1 VTTPTPS
8 DGPGASAV
16 QAPSGSCGVPG
27 AVIGGRYTLH
37 DPIGAGGMGA
47 VWRAHDDLLRRDVA
61 VKEVLLPPGIPAEER
76 DAICE
81 RTLREARAAAGLS
94 HPSVVQVY
102 DVITHNDRPWIVMEL
117 LTARSVADMIGRNG
131 PLPPRAIAKIGLSVL
146 GALSAAHARGVLHR
160 DVKPAN
166 VLICS
171 DGRCVLTD
179 FGVARIMADDGALT
193 TPGMVLGSPQYISP
207 ERATGSE
214 FGPPSDLFS
223 LGVTLYTAA
232 EGKPPFDRGDPLATM
247 HAVVYE
253 EPTPPRNAGPLTPI
267 LMGLLVKDPK
277 QRWDVQRTRDELR
290 AVLAGPLSTDTP
302 QAAPQPPAAPA
313 PPAQPGPLWPTQP
326 GQPVQPGPNPPV
338 PAQPM
343 PGQPMPGQPMSG
355 QPMSA
360 QPVPPPV
367 SAQPMSGQPMSGQP
381 MSGQPIGPPPG
392 PVTMRATAAVPS
404 PPSQQQYYDAGYP
417 TAPYGPAQPR
427 RTGPWLLAAGAA
439 AVVLL
444 LVLVVVGAASGWF
457 TGGGSGKGTK
467 QTSSERTIPGTPIKD
482 PQGRF
487 SSVVPKG
494 WKLINDNGYL
504 QYADPKS
511 NDAWIKFQVT
521 GTDGTAR
528 QFLQGGAN
536 YLGGSRDYG
545 SFHQIGLRS
554 TTMAGHPAAE
564 LEYTLVQESNGQY
577 RHGIWRVIVLNGEA
591 YEVYMSVPVP
601 MFKSDRPA
609 YKNAVAAY
617 ALR

>member
-1 VTTPTPS
+1 MTTPSSS
-8 DGPGASAV
+8 DGPSASAV
-16 QAPSGSCGVPG
+16 QAPSGSCGAPG
-27 AVIGGRYTLH
+27 AVIGGRYTLR

-61 VKEVLLPPGIPAEER
+61 IKEVLLPPGIPAEER
-76 DAICE
+76 DAVCE

-117 LTARSVADMIGRNG
+117 LNARSVADMISRNG
-131 PLPPRAIAKIGLSVL
+131 SLPPRAIAKIGLSVL
-146 GALSAAHARGVLHR
+146 GALSAAHTRGVLHR

-179 FGVARIMADDGALT
+179 FGVARIMADNAAALT

-267 LMGLLVKDPK
+267 LMGLLIKDPK

-290 AVLAGPLSTDTP
+290 AVLAGPLSADASQVSQQQST
-302 QAAPQPPAAPA
+302 QSQSGAPA
-313 PPAQPGPLWPTQP
+313 PLWPARGGTNQP
-326 GQPVQPGPNPPV
+326 QL

-343 PGQPMPGQPMSG
+343 PAQQPMST

-360 QPVPPPV
+360 QPMSAQSARPV
-367 SAQPMSGQPMSGQP
+367 SAQPMSAQPMSGQPMA
-381 MSGQPIGPPPG
+381 PPT
-392 PVTMRATAAVPS
+392 TMRASAAVPQ
-404 PPSQQQYYDAGYP
+404 PPSQGYYDTGYP
-417 TAPYGPAQPR
+417 DPGYSADAYGPPR
-427 RTGPWLLAAGAA
+427 QSRGAGPWLLAAAA
-439 AVVLL
+439 AAIVLIL
-444 LVLVVVGAASGWF
+444 IVVVVGATSGWF
-457 TGGGSGKGTK
+457 GAGNSGGKAN
-467 QTSSERTIPGTPIKD
+467 QTSSEHHITGTPIKD
-482 PQGRF
+482 PDGRF
-487 SSVVPKG
+487 SSAVPKG
-494 WKLINDNGYL
+494 WKLVTKKEYL

-511 NDAWIKFQVT
+511 ADAWIRFSVAPSGSNAANFLNAAGNGLSQSSDYSNFRRIALRHNTKLAGKT
-521 GTDGTAR
+521 G
-528 QFLQGGAN
+528 
-536 YLGGSRDYG
+536 
-545 SFHQIGLRS
+545 
-554 TTMAGHPAAE
+554 AE
-564 LEYTLVQESNGQY
+564 LEYTLVRNQDGQL
-577 RHGIWRVIVLNGEA
+577 RHALWRAIVVGGKA
-591 YEVYMSVPVP
+591 YQVYMSVPQS
-601 MFKSDRPA
+601 MFKSERPA
-609 YKNAVAAY
+609 YRNAVQAY
-617 ALR
+617 ALH